1 MCLQANNPFVII
13 KRCHS
18 LDQDEQIDPVIVHKS
33 QINTETTSP
42 KWSINKLKAE
52 LLCNSDLDLPVI
64 FEVWSH
70 SKLGSHS
77 KYGSFQTTINGIK
90 TIREKK
96 FKLKDDSDRDAG
108 TFEFTNFK
116 VTNKPTIIDYIRS
129 GWIISLCVAIDFTA
143 SNKRMTDPKS
153 LHYLDPDNPD
163 KLNKYEEA
171 IS

>member
-1 MCLQANNPFVII
+1 M
-13 KRCHS
+13 
-18 LDQDEQIDPVIVHKS
+18 
-33 QINTETTSP
+33 
-42 KWSINKLKAE
+42 
-52 LLCNSDLDLPVI
+52 LCNSDLDLPVI

-70 SKLGSHS
+70 SKFGSHS

-153 LHYLDPDNPD
+153 LHYIDPDNPD